1 MDTVN
6 NVANFNGQKPVIDPG
21 DAVLL
26 LIDHQSGLFQTVKD
40 MEMTVLRANATTL
53 AKVATLAKTP
63 RHHER
68 IRTTGAKRPADPR
81 DSQVRAA
88 CEVRHTQW
96 TDQRVGQP

>member
-1 MDTVN
+1 MNT
-6 NVANFNGQKPVIDPG
+6 VANFNGQRPVIEAD

-53 AKVATLAKTP
+53 AKVATLAKDP

-68 IRTTGAKRPADPR
+68 IRTTGSEWPADSR
-81 DSQVRAA
+81 DSQVRSA
-88 CEVRHTQW
+88 CEVRRTQW
-96 TDQRVGQP
+96 TNQCLGQP